1 MYIAVQERVIGAMLL
16 QEEGGKEIS
25 VPYVSRRLHDAE
37 TWYAWRSRG
46 KLMTENSDRL
56 QVEGKPIPDNTNW
69 LPRKTGPESGKTE
82 PISGK

>member
-1 MYIAVQERVIGAMLL
+1 MLL
-16 QEEGGKEIS
+16 QEEGGKEIL
-25 VPYVSRRLHDAE
+25 VPYVSRRLLDAE

-69 LPRKTGPESGKTE
+69 LPGKAGPESGKTE